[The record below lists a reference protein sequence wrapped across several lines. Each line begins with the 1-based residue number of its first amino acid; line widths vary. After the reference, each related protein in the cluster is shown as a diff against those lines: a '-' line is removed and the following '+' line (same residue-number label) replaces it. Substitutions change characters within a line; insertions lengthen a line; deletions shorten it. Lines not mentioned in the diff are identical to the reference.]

1 MVQYELVQIMKITV
15 IFHTTRD
22 SKAIYIEVSELITYL
37 CPLPIMVNLIVAFKT
52 TRISLI

>member
-1 MVQYELVQIMKITV
+1 MVQYELVQIMKIIV

-37 CPLPIMVNLIVAFKT
+37 CPLPIMVNLVVAFKT